1 MSKLLH
7 KKVNYLMATKE
18 YMAQKEVNITAGQ
31 ILFILYRFLHYT
43 VAALV
48 HGYTVSIVNNMKFS
62 MYYVNSSDF
71 EYIDGQN
78 RFARSGAIHGVFFS
92 VLCEGKLPD
101 KYKAEF
107 KPAPKFRQLM
117 EEYLDD
123 PDLAYKLI
131 T

>member
-1 MSKLLH
+1 
-7 KKVNYLMATKE
+7 MATKE
-18 YMAQKEVNITAGQ
+18 YMAQKDVNITTKQ
-31 ILFILYRFLHYT
+31 ILFILYRFLYYT

-48 HGYTVSIVNNMKFS
+48 HGYTVSIVNNMRFS

-71 EYIDGQN
+71 EYIDKQH

-92 VLCEGKLPD
+92 VHCEGKFPD